1 MKTMKILVV
10 EDDRSVANLIAT
22 TLKLNHYSYLT
33 ASCGNEAISLCASH
47 RPDLILLD
55 LGLPDIDGIEV
66 IRSVRT
72 WSSAV
77 IIIISA
83 RGEDSDKIA
92 ALDSGADDYLTKP
105 FSIEELLARIR
116 AAARRMQ
123 YIEDRQMQNPV
134 FVNGDLTIDYPSRL
148 VCVAGQEVHLTAIE
162 YKLLTLLASHAGR
175 VLTHSYIIDRIWGG
189 GVETDIVSLRV
200 YMTSLRKKL
209 RAAKP
214 ELNLTLI
221 ETHIGIG
228 YQMVRMESGG
238 TADPTVRSAGNLP

>member
-1 MKTMKILVV
+1 MTDMKILVV
-10 EDDRSVANLIAT
+10 EDDRSVLNLITT
-22 TLKLNHYSYLT
+22 TLKINHYSYIAA
-33 ASCGNEAISLCASH
+33 ASGTEAISLCASH
-47 RPDLILLD
+47 HPGLILLD

-66 IRSVRT
+66 IRTVRS

-83 RGEDSDKIA
+83 RGEDSDKIL

-116 AAARRMQ
+116 AAQRRMQ
-123 YIEDRQMQNPV
+123 YIEDTDKKSSV
-134 FVNGDLTIDYPSRL
+134 FVNGDLTIDYASRR
-148 VCVAGQEVHLTAIE
+148 VTVAGNEVHLTNIE
-162 YKLLTLLASHAGR
+162 YRLLSILASNVGK

-209 RAAKP
+209 RAAQP
-214 ELNLTLI
+214 GLNLI

-228 YQMVRMESGG
+228 YQMLRAG
-238 TADPTVRSAGNLP
+238 SAE

>member
-1 MKTMKILVV
+1 MNEMKILVV
-10 EDDRSVANLIAT
+10 EDDRSVSNLITT
-22 TLKLNHYSYLT
+22 TLKINHYSYIS
-33 ASCGNEAISLCASH
+33 ASSGMEAVSLCASH
-47 RPDLILLD
+47 HPDLILLD

-66 IRSVRT
+66 IRTVRS
-72 WSSAV
+72 WSRAA

-116 AAARRMQ
+116 AAGRRMQ
-123 YIEDRQMQNPV
+123 YLSETSDKSPV
-134 FVNGDLTIDYPSRL
+134 FTNGSLVIDYSAHKVTLEGKEIR
-148 VCVAGQEVHLTAIE
+148 LTAIE
-162 YKLLTLLASHAGR
+162 YRLLTLLSENAGK

-189 GVETDIVSLRV
+189 GIDTDIVSLRV

-209 RAAKP
+209 KAASP
-214 ELNLTLI
+214 GFNLI

-228 YQMVRMESGG
+228 YQMLRVQDPES
-238 TADPTVRSAGNLP
+238 